1 MPVAK
6 SVAVGDLVLDQKNYR
21 TVRQDSEQH
30 ALHALVTIDP
40 DYFWGIA
47 ASLLDNGYVATEN
60 ILVIDAEKKGDPHIV
75 KEGNRRVGAL
85 KMAHGL
91 LKIDDLDV
99 PESIETKLNA
109 LTPEWKQANAQI
121 PCLVYGRAEA
131 YEIARVVG
139 LIHGARQLASRLPWN
154 PVAKARQNRDE
165 LGAAEP
171 TLDFLEAYLRDGK
184 NLDSIEKEKWT
195 GVYPITVL
203 EEALGKIR
211 ERLGFTSIAQFA
223 KTYPKIGKY
232 RSGVERMVHDTGV
245 GSLGFSEIRNKDFD
259 FAAVRYG
266 LPVPQPP
273 ASASTAATTS
283 TTDGSSKQ
291 NASAGA
297 TSTQGKSNMS
307 TGKGSKGPRAVGLED
322 KRSVQRVLRNFHP
335 GGKHREK
342 LVTLIEE
349 ARLLNLDQNK
359 YAFCFILRSMFE
371 LSVKAYA
378 KDHKSANIKLMDGS
392 SERPLRKLLGD
403 IANHMMQGNP
413 EVQKAVK
420 PAFVELSNSKSILSV
435 DSLNQLV
442 HHPNHSITTAEL
454 CVVFHR
460 VFPLLQAMN
469 P

>member
-1 MPVAK
+1 
-6 SVAVGDLVLDQKNYR
+6 
-21 TVRQDSEQH
+21 
-30 ALHALVTIDP
+30 
-40 DYFWGIA
+40 
-47 ASLLDNGYVATEN
+47 
-60 ILVIDAEKKGDPHIV
+60 VIEGEKEDDPHIV

-85 KMAHGL
+85 KIAHGL
-91 LKIDDLDV
+91 LKTDDLDV
-99 PESIETKLNA
+99 PEPIQAKLDA
-109 LTPEWKQANAQI
+109 LTPDWKKANAQI
-121 PCLVYGRAEA
+121 PCLVYSRAEA

-139 LIHGARQLASRLPWN
+139 LIHGPRQLASRLPWN

-165 LGAAEP
+165 LGATEP

-195 GVYPITVL
+195 GVYPITIL
-203 EEALGKIR
+203 EEALVKIR
-211 ERLGFTSIAQFA
+211 ERLGFTSIAEFA
-223 KTYPKIGKY
+223 KAYPKIGKH
-232 RSGVERMVHDTGV
+232 RTGVERMVHDIGV
-245 GSLGFSEIRNKDFD
+245 GSLGFSDIRNKDFD
-259 FAAVRYG
+259 FAAVRYA
-266 LPVPQPP
+266 LPVPQ
-273 ASASTAATTS
+273 AATPPSTSGPTS
-283 TTDGSSKQ
+283 TTGISSKPG
-291 NASAGA
+291 ASIGA
-297 TSTQGKSNMS
+297 STPR
-307 TGKGSKGPRAVGLED
+307 GSKGPRAVGLED

-403 IANHMMQGNP
+403 IANHLMQGNP
-413 EVQKAVK
+413 EVQKAIK
-420 PAFVELSNSKSILSV
+420 PAFVELSNSKGILSV

-442 HHPNHSITTAEL
+442 HHPHHSITTPEL